1 MSSTTVTDS
10 TLTPPDRSAPAGTT
24 RRLLVALG
32 VLVVVAIAL
41 AELLVQPAADDRFR
55 LWIVIVGPALL
66 AAAITPLLARWVS
79 TRASVAGVGL
89 TVALC
94 SLALG
99 AVSSSAASNAM
110 FVSSR
115 DYRLFLVVLL
125 VSSGIALIVGGQ
137 LTRPLA
143 RDLHRLGH
151 VAAQVADGDLT
162 VRTGIRRADE
172 VGTTATAIDTM
183 VESLAVAAGEREAAV
198 AARQHLFTSLGHD
211 LRTPLSAMRAS
222 LESIED
228 GVTADPRAAITT
240 LLSQV
245 RAMDGMLDQ
254 LVEFSRLESG
264 HASST
269 VERLSLAELADECVE
284 ALGPLAAA
292 KGITLGLRA
301 DGPAH
306 VSGSPL
312 ELSRVVRN
320 LVDNAIRHSPNGGRV
335 DLLVGANRSEVHLT
349 VRDDGPGFPTEF
361 RAQAFEPFRRADPS
375 RNARTGNTG
384 LGLAICKAIVTAHG
398 GRISLGD
405 GPGGTVHVALPTVP
419 ISPSP
424 SAPPSA
430 NGSAS

>member
-1 MSSTTVTDS
+1 MSAS
-10 TLTPPDRSAPAGTT
+10 DRPAHAARPG
-24 RRLLVALG
+24 RLLVGLGAL
-32 VLVVVAIAL
+32 VLVAIAL
-41 AELLVQPAADDRFR
+41 AELIVQPASGDRLR

-143 RDLHRLGH
+143 RDLHRLGQ
-151 VAAQVADGDLT
+151 VAAQVADGDLS

-183 VESLAVAAGEREAAV
+183 VASLAAAHAEREAAT

-211 LRTPLSAMRAS
+211 LRTPLAAMRAS

-228 GVTADPRAAITT
+228 GVTPDPRTAVAP
-240 LLSQV
+240 LLAQV
-245 RAMDGMLDQ
+245 HAMDAMLDQ

-264 HASST
+264 HVATT
-269 VERLSLAELADECVE
+269 VERFSLAELADECIE

-292 KGITLGLRA
+292 RDVRLELRA
-301 DGPAH
+301 DGPGPVH
-306 VSGSPL
+306 GSPL

-320 LVDNAIRHSPNGGRV
+320 LVDNAIRHSPAGGRV
-335 DLLVGANRSEVHLT
+335 GLRVETDASEVHLT
-349 VRDDGPGFPTEF
+349 VRDDGAGFPPEF
-361 RAQAFEPFRRADPS
+361 RTQAFEPFRRADPS

-398 GRISLGD
+398 GGIALGD
-405 GPGGTVHVALPTVP
+405 GPGGAVHVRLPLASTATALRP
-419 ISPSP
+419 PSP
-424 SAPPSA
+424 AANSSATPSS
-430 NGSAS
+430 NGLLS

>member
-1 MSSTTVTDS
+1 
-10 TLTPPDRSAPAGTT
+10 
-24 RRLLVALG
+24 
-32 VLVVVAIAL
+32 
-41 AELLVQPAADDRFR
+41 
-55 LWIVIVGPALL
+55 
-66 AAAITPLLARWVS
+66 
-79 TRASVAGVGL
+79 
-89 TVALC
+89 
-94 SLALG
+94 
-99 AVSSSAASNAM
+99 
-110 FVSSR
+110 
-115 DYRLFLVVLL
+115 
-125 VSSGIALIVGGQ
+125 
-137 LTRPLA
+137 
-143 RDLHRLGH
+143 
-151 VAAQVADGDLT
+151 
-162 VRTGIRRADE
+162 
-172 VGTTATAIDTM
+172 
-183 VESLAVAAGEREAAV
+183 
-198 AARQHLFTSLGHD
+198 
-211 LRTPLSAMRAS
+211 MRAS

-320 LVDNAIRHSPNGGRV
+320 LVDNAIRHSPNGGHV
-335 DLLVGANRSEVHLT
+335 DLLVGANRNEVHLT

-405 GPGGTVHVALPTVP
+405 GPGGTVHVALPTVS